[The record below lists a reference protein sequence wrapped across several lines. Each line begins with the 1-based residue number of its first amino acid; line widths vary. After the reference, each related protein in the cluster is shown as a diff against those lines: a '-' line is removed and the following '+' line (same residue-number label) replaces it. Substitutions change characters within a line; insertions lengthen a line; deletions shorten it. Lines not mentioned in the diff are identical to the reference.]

1 MAESL
6 VGGIRRTS
14 GWSIAMGVLIIL
26 LGIIALMAPMASGV
40 VAVAI
45 LGWTAIFGGFA
56 QIFFAFHA
64 HSGGRRILEIVLGV
78 VYLAVGVYL
87 ISHPVA
93 GLLTLTLLLG
103 WMLLGYGILAVV
115 LAARMRPDRGWGWV
129 LFDAIVTIIV
139 GIMILEHWPLNS
151 AWVIGTL
158 FGLSILFRGISRLIV
173 SLAVRKVTSA
183 LA

>member
-1 MAESL
+1 M
-6 VGGIRRTS
+6 
-14 GWSIAMGVLIIL
+14 
-26 LGIIALMAPMASGV
+26 
-40 VAVAI
+40 
-45 LGWTAIFGGFA
+45 
-56 QIFFAFHA
+56 
-64 HSGGRRILEIVLGV
+64 
-78 VYLAVGVYL
+78 
-87 ISHPVA
+87 
-93 GLLTLTLLLG
+93 
-103 WMLLGYGILAVV
+103 
-115 LAARMRPDRGWGWV
+115 